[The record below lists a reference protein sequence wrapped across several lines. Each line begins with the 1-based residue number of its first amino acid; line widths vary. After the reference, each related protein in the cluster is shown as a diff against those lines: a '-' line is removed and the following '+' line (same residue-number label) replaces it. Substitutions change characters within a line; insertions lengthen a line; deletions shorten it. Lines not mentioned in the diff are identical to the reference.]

1 MNTQN
6 DISND
11 EKIYI
16 LELQYYLRVIEQDRH
31 EYSDVPVDGFFGP
44 QTAQA
49 VRRFQQE
56 AGLPETGDVDRETW
70 DAIYAAY
77 TALHT
82 PLQAFPL
89 LCIGRDGSVNLRPG
103 DQSDCVYF
111 LQLMLQTL
119 HSRYGN
125 LPPVDTPDG
134 LYSENTAEAV
144 RAVQKRSGLEETGIT
159 DRETWNAITGLYNQ
173 IL

>member
-16 LELQYYLRVIEQDRH
+16 LELQYYLRIIEQDRH

-89 LCIGRDGSVNLRPG
+89 LCIGRDGSVNLRPEINRTAYTFC
-103 DQSDCVYF
+103 SLCCRRCTAATATCRRWTHRTVCTAKTRRRLCV
-111 LQLMLQTL
+111 
-119 HSRYGN
+119 
-125 LPPVDTPDG
+125 
-134 LYSENTAEAV
+134 LY
-144 RAVQKRSGLEETGIT
+144 RSVPAL
-159 DRETWNAITGLYNQ
+159 RKPA
-173 IL
+173 